1 LPSYKKAS
9 LDLLAT
15 PGGGSKGNLLS
26 QMRKL
31 IGNETRLK
39 DQTQETRLKDQT
51 QETRMKDQTP
61 KKGINKDPSSNFR
74 KKLKS
79 LSPKHMNSIAKG
91 SKLVGSASH
100 SSKYYF

>member
-1 LPSYKKAS
+1 

-31 IGNETRLK
+31 IGNETRMK
-39 DQTQETRLKDQT
+39 DQTQER
-51 QETRMKDQTP
+51 RMKDQTP

-91 SKLVGSASH
+91 SKLVGSASQ